1 MKGGDIQLNFPSP
14 KFVLVIRMN
23 VNTVSALLIKNV
35 HVKRRRW
42 VAEICSAIIAPLALS
57 ALLLSMAV
65 AALSGQ
71 PPSTSNVY
79 DPTKLDPYFP
89 ADLRYG
95 QLVIVDN
102 TSASGTSSNSTSSV
116 SAVVRALNLPANATV
131 YQPSENVTNAFCG
144 KSANQC
150 VGAIIF
156 DSAPNSAGSGS
167 WSYTVLVDTYV
178 NAQARKWADG
188 SPSPYKV
195 EAYLQAAVDSAI
207 LSNIPSKPGG
217 NRQILVREVE
227 SAVPRLPVLKP
238 FRDYFST
245 VLFVM
250 CFGPASQLLLFGIV
264 TEKQDRLKES
274 LWMMGVTF
282 TEYTLSWYITAL
294 SESIFIWVLVAVLTK
309 AMILTASSFAS
320 VISLFILTGLAT
332 LSMSFIFETFFSNAR
347 TGPSLGLLVLITVT
361 GSVGAL
367 VSALTLSNGALYALC
382 ALFTPA
388 AFWVG
393 ICILVQGEVPAAA
406 LNDKSGGIPLVVVC
420 IFLIL
425 QFMAYLFI
433 AWYLGQVIPQPFGSP
448 RSIFFLFNGSYWRRK
463 TQTIPLGGD
472 SNQEGVI
479 VEPLRSNAE
488 VGISIRNLSK
498 VFVHPRTGIR
508 QTAVKNL
515 SLDVHVGSVLGLL
528 GRNGAGKTTLISM
541 LTGILPPTSGDAF
554 IGNSSIFAMNSRDR
568 GNLGVCPQQDTIF
581 ATLTVRETLALYAR
595 IKNVPSTNLV
605 AEVKDIMES
614 IGLAEKANYLAGSLS
629 GGQKRRL
636 SVGIAFIG
644 GSKIVILDE
653 MSSGVDPVSRRE
665 LWKIVQKFKSK
676 RTILLTTHFLDEA
689 EALSDRIAILGE
701 GQLKCVGSSLF
712 LKKEFGIGYTLVIV
726 VPGGLATSYLQD
738 IRIAVTTYA
747 PDAEVVSVAGG
758 EIQFR
763 LSPLHSSQFGNLIRE
778 LEKSK
783 HLVQSYNLTV
793 TTLDEVF
800 LRLSMGDNATK
811 RKDTEAEKV
820 PAKTLSTKQDRRV
833 VAMRPSFLTQTVALM
848 RKVILTTL
856 RERMVFATRILFPLF
871 CSALSVYLLRDT
883 STYGCSYVQPRPS
896 VSSSSVLQG
905 TPLFVYPQSFS
916 SAVEKLGYGVVGLPT
931 AEAEYAII
939 SDKSLNAIPPILNV
953 TSAPVQ
959 QVIVAAVGD
968 NQDMTCAVSNVA
980 TNLYLSQNAPG
991 TFVNLT
997 LHRLVGVP
1005 QVDWNFDPIL
1015 NLIWLLQ
1022 FIGYAI
1028 PGLLASNSIVRE
1040 RTSNAKFQQ
1049 FISGVRPTA
1058 YWTAQFLVDGSII
1071 IITALLST
1079 MMFILAKTPN
1089 YSESF
1094 LWLFLIIT
1102 SYGFASM
1109 TVGYIASHWAR
1120 YPSSLI
1126 TMVLVFFGAV
1136 GFYIYI
1142 NMLAVLLLVTNQSVQ
1157 STAVFY
1163 MNIVFSALNPCAG
1176 LFYAL
1181 FAYTNTLNF
1190 RCSDDFTSVL
1200 GMVGKVGIPVGI
1212 LAGQTVFFF
1221 LVAVGIDLHALGR
1234 GNTHDADEDMLLNQN
1249 ADVDVVNE
1257 DAAAC
1262 AQRIDRDNGGLVLK
1276 RLNKQY
1282 GDTVAVRGLSFM
1294 VPKGTCFALLGSNG
1308 CGKTSTFNML
1318 CGLFAPTSGQAYV
1331 NGWGLTENMSK
1342 VHESLGVCP
1351 QFDALQEYLTV
1362 REVITFYG
1370 SVKGIRSD
1378 VLPAVVDELMMK
1390 LDLEPHASKL
1400 IAHLSGGNKRKT
1412 SVAVALIG
1420 NPPVILLDEPSTGMD
1435 ILSKRHMWDVITSL
1449 LEHHAVVITTHSMEE
1464 AEAISNR
1471 LAIMSR
1477 GQLKCIGSMGHLRN
1491 KFSSGISIEMQIADE
1506 SVDVY
1511 MFGLDIKEVSLG
1523 HDLHVSLQIHDG
1535 VSMADLFDRC
1545 EMLKQGGFI
1554 HEYRIAPA
1562 SLEQIFLDVINEAE
1576 RDYKPP
1582 EDLTGLAGVESWNKN
1597 PACIRG
1603 ARHAGLVATP
1613 FSKSSWDT
1621 IKARETETQERSIF
1635 WRIWNI
1641 AAWIII
1647 GWPMT
1652 LVHVGLAALT
1662 CVTVVGIPFA
1672 PMHIRLA
1679 VHTMK
1684 RGSWE

>member
-1 MKGGDIQLNFPSP
+1 
-14 KFVLVIRMN
+14 MN
-23 VNTVSALLIKNV
+23 TKTVTALLLKNL
-35 HVKRRRW
+35 HVKKRRW
-42 VAEICSAIIAPLALS
+42 IAEGCSGIIAPIALS
-57 ALLLSMAV
+57 IMLLNVTTSVLTG
-65 AALSGQ
+65 L
-71 PPSTSNVY
+71 PPSSSKVY
-79 DPTKLDPYFP
+79 DPTKLEVYFP
-89 ADLRYG
+89 TGLPYG
-95 QLVIVDN
+95 NLVVVDN
-102 TSASGTSSNSTSSV
+102 TLTSATGNPSSRVTALV
-116 SAVVRALNLPANATV
+116 TALNLPADAVVYQQSKNAT
-131 YQPSENVTNAFCG
+131 NTFCG

-156 DSAPNSAGSGS
+156 DSAPNSAVSRGS

-207 LSNIPSKPGG
+207 LSILPTKPGG
-217 NRQILVREVE
+217 NRQLLVREVE
-227 SAVPRLPVLKP
+227 SAVPKLPVLKP
-238 FRDYFST
+238 FRDYFSI
-245 VLFVM
+245 VLFIM

-282 TEYTLSWYITAL
+282 TEYTLSWFATAL
-294 SESIFIWVLVAVLTK
+294 VESIIVWIIVGCCTK
-309 AMILTASSFAS
+309 ILILSSASIVEIIALFVFTGLSLLSFT
-320 VISLFILTGLAT
+320 FIL
-332 LSMSFIFETFFSNAR
+332 ETFFSNAR
-347 TGPSLGLLVLITVT
+347 TGPSLGLLVLITVA

-367 VSALTLSNGALYALC
+367 TSALTLSTGALWTLC

-388 AFWVG
+388 TYWVG

-406 LNDKSGGIPLVVVC
+406 LNDKSGGITLVVVF

-425 QFMAYLFI
+425 QFIAYLIF

-448 RSIFFLFNGSYWRRK
+448 RSIFFLFNGSYWRHK

-472 SNQEGVI
+472 NIQEGVI

-498 VFVHPRTGIR
+498 IFLHPRTGIR

-528 GRNGAGKTTLISM
+528 GRNGAGKTTIISM
-541 LTGILPPTSGDAF
+541 LTGILPPTSGDASV
-554 IGNSSIFAMNSRDR
+554 GNSSIFAMNSRDR
-568 GNLGVCPQQDTIF
+568 GKLGVCPQQDTIF
-581 ATLTVRETLALYAR
+581 ATLTVRETLTLYAK
-595 IKNVPSTNLV
+595 IKNVSNENMV
-605 AEVKDIMES
+605 NEVTEIMES

-726 VPGGLATSYLQD
+726 VPGGLATTYLQG
-738 IRIAVTTYA
+738 IKMIVTEFV

-763 LSPLHSSQFGNLIRE
+763 LSPYHSSQFGNLIRE
-778 LEKSK
+778 LEACKRF
-783 HLVQSYNLTV
+783 VQSYNLTV

-800 LRLSMGDNATK
+800 LRLSMGENATK
-811 RKDTEAEKV
+811 RKLMNGITE
-820 PAKTLSTKQDRRV
+820 
-833 VAMRPSFLTQTVALM
+833 
-848 RKVILTTL
+848 VI
-856 RERMVFATRILFPLF
+856 
-871 CSALSVYLLRDT
+871 
-883 STYGCSYVQPRPS
+883 
-896 VSSSSVLQG
+896 
-905 TPLFVYPQSFS
+905 
-916 SAVEKLGYGVVGLPT
+916 GLPT

-939 SDKSLNAIPPILNV
+939 SNKSLNAIPPILNV
-953 TSAPVQ
+953 TTVSVQ
-959 QVIVAAVGD
+959 QVIVASVGD
-968 NQDMTCAVSNVA
+968 NQDLTCAVSNLA

-991 TFVNLT
+991 THVNLT

-1005 QVDWNFDPIL
+1005 QVNWNFDPIL
-1015 NLIWLLQ
+1015 NLVFMLQ

-1028 PGLLASNSIVRE
+1028 PGLLASNNLVRE

-1049 FISGVRPTA
+1049 FISGVRPSA
-1058 YWTAQFLVDGSII
+1058 YWTAQFLVDGAIVLV
-1071 IITALLST
+1071 TAAIST
-1079 MMFILAKTPN
+1079 MIFVLAKTTN
-1089 YSESF
+1089 FNESF
-1094 LWLFLIIT
+1094 IWLFLIIA
-1102 SYGFASM
+1102 SYGLAS
-1109 TVGYIASHWAR
+1109 TNVGYIASNFAR

-1136 GFYIYI
+1136 GFFVYLNI
-1142 NMLAVLLLVTNQSVQ
+1142 MAVLLLVTNQSIQ
-1157 STAVFY
+1157 SSAVFY
-1163 MNIVFSALNPCAG
+1163 INLILPILNPCAG
-1176 LFYAL
+1176 LINAL

-1190 RCSDDFTSVL
+1190 RCSDDFSSMFSL
-1200 GMVGKVGIPVGI
+1200 AGKVAIPVGI
-1212 LAGQTVFFF
+1212 LFGQTVVFF
-1221 LVAVGIDLHALGR
+1221 LIAVFMDVNSFGR
-1234 GNTHDADEDMLLNQN
+1234 GNTGGNGEDRVHNDADI
-1249 ADVDVVNE
+1249 DVANE
-1257 DAAAC
+1257 DAASC
-1262 AQRIDRDNGGLVLK
+1262 AQHIERDNGGLVLK

-1378 VLPAVVDELMMK
+1378 VLPAVVDELIMK

-1435 ILSKRHMWDVITSL
+1435 ILSKRHMWD
-1449 LEHHAVVITTHSMEE
+1449 ITTHSMEE

-1491 KFSSGISIEMQIADE
+1491 KFSSGISIDMQLAD
-1506 SVDVY
+1506 DKD
-1511 MFGLDIKEVSLG
+1511 DIKQFGFDIEEIMMG
-1523 HDLHVSLQIHDG
+1523 QDLHVSLKIHEG
-1535 VSMADLFDRC
+1535 VEMADLFDRC
-1545 EMLKQGGFI
+1545 EMLKQGGFLL
-1554 HEYRIAPA
+1554 EYRIAPA

-1576 RDYKPP
+1576 RDYRPP
-1582 EDLTGLAGVESWNKN
+1582 EDLTGLPGVESWNKKYSGRKALWIN
-1597 PACIRG
+1597 ILFVVFGFGWMACGFTAILSFASIVTVAFSPASTRG
-1603 ARHAGLVATP
+1603 LRHVLLIVTP
-1613 FSKSSWDT
+1613 FNKTTWDQ
-1621 IKARETETQERSIF
+1621 IKVNEAAKRENENGLTLF
-1635 WRIWNI
+1635 WRIWCT

-1647 GWPMT
+1647 GFPMT
-1652 LVHVGLAALT
+1652 LIHLGLAALS
-1662 CVTVVGIPFA
+1662 CVSLVGIPFA
-1672 PMHIRLA
+1672 PMHVRLA
-1679 VHTMK
+1679 VHCMN
-1684 RGSWE
+1684 RYSWL